1 MASHARDGGYLLERD
16 AAHIGRQ
23 ARAALAYHLAEPPG
37 TLEDAARDE
46 LVALWSD
53 LADAQEHALDGQW
66 SIGCEWIT
74 ARIARLSRL
83 VGPVDWQAV
92 GMSTVLDGTFVA
104 VSDAIGVPYAKPTD
118 ADLEHCRALIARSA
132 RG

>member
-23 ARAALAYHLAEPPG
+23 ARAALAHLAEPPG

-83 VGPVDWQAV
+83 VGPVAWQSV

-118 ADLEHCRALIARSA
+118 DDLEHCRALIAR
-132 RG
+132 GVQG